1 MGSGLI
7 LLPNFLIFYKLPKAG
22 KMSSLVN
29 LYDSSSHDQAVF
41 NQAMLN
47 VFPEYFKI
55 EFVQDNKTNVQKIS
69 YKAGQTFG
77 RAKNFFTKTE
87 TKAATLVAYWAA
99 DAFVALVLILTST
112 NPLALAISISLLVL
126 HTYATFSII
135 NQIL

>member
-1 MGSGLI
+1 
-7 LLPNFLIFYKLPKAG
+7 
-22 KMSSLVN
+22 MSSLVN